1 MPQPVIVVGI
11 DGSRDSKHALRW
23 AAEQARLTDAI
34 LRVVYAWEPP
44 LVAGLRIPPMLD
56 WEPLEEQARR
66 FPATF
71 ADEVLGPAPDLRVTS
86 RTVRGR
92 PAQALVDASADADL
106 LVIGPR
112 GLGGLRGMVLGST
125 GHHCAAHARCPVVIV
140 HPPNAD
146 RNHKAHRELPRV
158 LRTQR

>member
-1 MPQPVIVVGI
+1 MSQPVIVVGI
-11 DGSRDSKHALRW
+11 DGSRESNYALRW

-44 LVAGLRIPPMLD
+44 VVAGLRIPPLLD

-66 FPATF
+66 FPGTF
-71 ADEVLGPAPDLRVTS
+71 ADEVLGRAPDLRVTT

-92 PAQALVDASADADL
+92 PAQVLVEASADADL
-106 LVIGPR
+106 LVLGPR

-140 HPPNAD
+140 RPPNVD
-146 RNHKAHRELPRV
+146 KQRQVRRELPRV
-158 LRTQR
+158 LRTQS

>member
-1 MPQPVIVVGI
+1 MSQPVIVVGV
-11 DGSRDSKHALRW
+11 DGSPESKHALLW

-44 LVAGLRIPPMLD
+44 VVAGLHIPPMHD
-56 WEPLEEQARR
+56 WEPLEEQAHE
-66 FPATF
+66 FPGKF
-71 ADEVLGPAPDLRVTS
+71 ADEVLGPDPNIHVTT

-92 PAQALVDASADADL
+92 PAQVLVDASAHADM

-140 HPPNAD
+140 HPPNAEKHD
-146 RNHKAHRELPRV
+146 QVHRELPRV
-158 LRTQR
+158 LRAHK

>member
-1 MPQPVIVVGI
+1 MSQPVIVIGI
-11 DGSRDSKHALRW
+11 DGSPESKHALLW
-23 AAEQARLTDAI
+23 AAEQARLTGAS

-44 LVAGLRIPPMLD
+44 AIAGLHVPPMLD
-56 WEPLEEQARR
+56 WEPMEEQARA
-66 FPATF
+66 FPGKF
-71 ADEVLGPAPDLRVTS
+71 ADEVLGPDPDVHVTT

-92 PAQALVDASADADL
+92 PAPVLVDASAHADL

-140 HPPNAD
+140 HPPT
-146 RNHKAHRELPRV
+146 REKHVVRRELPRV
-158 LRTQR
+158 LRAGT

>member
-1 MPQPVIVVGI
+1 MSQPVIVVGV
-11 DGSRDSKHALRW
+11 DGSRESKHALVW

-44 LVAGLRIPPMLD
+44 VVAGLRIPPMLD

-66 FPATF
+66 FPAAF
-71 ADEVLGPAPDLRVTS
+71 ADEVLGPAPDLRVTT

-92 PAQALVDASADADL
+92 PAEALVEASAGADL

-112 GLGGLRGMVLGST
+112 GFGGLRGMVLGST

-140 HPPNAD
+140 RPPNVD
-146 RNHKAHRELPRV
+146 KQRQVRRELPRV
-158 LRTQR
+158 LRTQS